1 MVRGVSS
8 EKECRPTTLS
18 GEGGRKMERGLDYF
32 TIQKMKES
40 IGDKIE
46 RDKRSVAMKLRE
58 RVRRDK

>member
-40 IGDKIE
+40 IGDTIK
-46 RDKRSVAMKLRE
+46 RDKRSVAMKF
-58 RVRRDK
+58 